1 MIAALE
7 DRLQQMNTVEETV
20 AKATPSNVEQQEEK
34 LECSSEPLQTFSSV
48 AVDAS
53 TTVNLGDPVS
63 PQALPMIPCITDA
76 SPASLVSYAMGYY
89 HPQGWVAGFPPYPM
103 PYMGAYPGYPLHPP
117 INQSTSPANSGDA
130 HGTPSATPAPFI
142 PPGAMYAVRSLYHK
156 FLVLQR

>member
-7 DRLQQMNTVEETV
+7 DRLQQMDIVEETV
-20 AKATPSNVEQQEEK
+20 AKDAPPNVEQPEEK
-34 LECSSEPLQTFSSV
+34 LDFSSESLQTFSSV
-48 AVDAS
+48 AVDAPI
-53 TTVNLGDPVS
+53 VNLGDPVL
-63 PQALPMIPCITDA
+63 PPVLPMIPCITEA

-117 INQSTSPANSGDA
+117 MNQSTSPANSGDA
-130 HGTPSATPAPFI
+130 HGTPSATPTPFI